1 MEQQQLEVLAQKGEV
16 LMRALPFV
24 FQIRSMESEGMD
36 CTQQHESLS
45 SLSEE
50 YCTKFSCS
58 ISEFAKDLQ
67 EIEHL
72 FIKKAL
78 NSGFGFGKCHQIPD
92 DLKDKNEE
100 NIKKILDKQKEKT

>member
-1 MEQQQLEVLAQKGEV
+1 MEQQQLEILAQKSEI
-16 LMRALPFV
+16 LMKALPFI
-24 FQIRSMESEGMD
+24 FQIRSMESEGKD
-36 CTQQHESLS
+36 CTLQHENLS

-50 YCTKFSCS
+50 YCNKFSCG

-78 NSGFGFGKCHQIPD
+78 NSGFGFGKCHQIPEN
-92 DLKDKNEE
+92 LREKNEE
-100 NIKKILDKQKEKT
+100 NIQKIIEKQKEKT